1 MNNFFTQMRTKQ
13 EYDEWA
19 SILGWLFD
27 DNRFSKE
34 KGWEKGRVTKFTKQA
49 KRQLGF
55 SDNNFIK
62 VPVKDEKLKS
72 DMPKDSKTVVMVSSE
87 SLGRDFVRHIRNGIA
102 HGHVD
107 FFKHHSELWLEI
119 TDNNKQQQPTARI
132 IMPVEYIV
140 KLHKIYNE
148 IANAD
153 ANDRSKK
160 RSRKNNKKA
169 A

>member
-1 MNNFFTQMRTKQ
+1 MNNFFTQMITKQ
-13 EYDEWA
+13 EYDKWA
-19 SILGWLFD
+19 SILDWLFD

-72 DMPKDSKTVVMVSSE
+72 DMPKDSQIVVMVSSE
-87 SLGRDFVRHIRNGIA
+87 SQGRDFIRHIRNGIA

-107 FFKHHSELWLEI
+107 FFKHHPWLEI
-119 TDNNKQQQPTARI
+119 TDYNKQQQPTARI

-140 KLHKIYNE
+140 KLYKIYNE
-148 IANAD
+148 IAHAD

-160 RSRKNNKKA
+160 RSRTKSKKA

>member
-1 MNNFFTQMRTKQ
+1 MNNFFTQMITKQ

-34 KGWEKGRVTKFTKQA
+34 KGWESKRVTRFTKQA

-62 VPVKDEKLKS
+62 APVKDEKLKS
-72 DMPKDSKTVVMVSSE
+72 DMPKDSQIVVMVSSE
-87 SLGRDFVRHIRNGIA
+87 SLGRDLIRHIRNGIA
-102 HGHVD
+102 HGHVK
-107 FFKHHSELWLEI
+107 FFKQYNELWIEI
-119 TDNNKQQQPTARI
+119 ADYYNQRPTARI
-132 IMPVEYIV
+132 IMPVWYIV
-140 KLHKIYNE
+140 KLHKIYME
-148 IANAD
+148 IDRAD
-153 ANDRSKK
+153 TNDRSKK
-160 RSRKNNKKA
+160 RSRTKSKKA